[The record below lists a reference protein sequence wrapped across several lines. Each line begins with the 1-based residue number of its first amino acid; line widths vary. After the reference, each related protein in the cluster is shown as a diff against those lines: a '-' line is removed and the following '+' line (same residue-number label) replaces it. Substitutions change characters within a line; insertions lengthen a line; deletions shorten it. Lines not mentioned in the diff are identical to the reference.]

1 MNDQTFIVI
10 RFLLYLD
17 LMVLFG
23 LPLFELYALKGVLK
37 KPVSLFSVW
46 SFFFTLI
53 SAGIVLSL
61 ANMLLVAQS
70 MSGVSD
76 PGELTLH
83 IIEMVVGETAVGM
96 SWVVRLVA
104 LAIAFIGLGLRLRNA
119 VLSRYVLMLAGGTA
133 LATLAWGGHAAMNDG
148 VSYYVHLLSDIV
160 HLSAAGAWV
169 GALTA
174 FTVLLSIK
182 KASKAAY
189 ALQLSG
195 ALTGFARAG
204 TVIVISI
211 VITAVVNFVLITE
224 KPLSTLPGSIYGLLL
239 VIKTALFFLML
250 LLAAANRFRL
260 APKLENALLQGHY
273 KAGIALMR
281 KSIITE
287 FTVAVLILAIVAWLG
302 TLSPGT
308 GME

>member
-104 LAIAFIGLGLRLRNA
+104 LTIAFVGLGLRLRNA
-119 VLSRYVLMLAGGTA
+119 VLSRYVLMLTGGTA

-169 GALTA
+169 GAVTA

-224 KPLSTLPGSIYGLLL
+224 KPLSTLPGSVYGLLL

>member
-195 ALTGFARAG
+195 ALTWFSRAG

>member
-96 SWVVRLVA
+96 SWGVRLVA
-104 LAIAFIGLGLRLRNA
+104 LTIAFVGLGLRLRNA
-119 VLSRYVLMLAGGTA
+119 VLSRYVLMLTGGTA

-224 KPLSTLPGSIYGLLL
+224 KPLSTLPGSVYGLLL

>member
-104 LAIAFIGLGLRLRNA
+104 LTIAFVGLGLRLRNA

-224 KPLSTLPGSIYGLLL
+224 KPLSTLPGSVYGLLL

>member
-1 MNDQTFIVI
+1 MNDQTVIVI

-195 ALTGFARAG
+195 ALTGFSRAG

>member
-1 MNDQTFIVI
+1 MNDQAFIVI

-104 LAIAFIGLGLRLRNA
+104 LTIAFVGLGLRLRNA

-224 KPLSTLPGSIYGLLL
+224 KPLSTLPGSVYGLLL

>member
-23 LPLFELYALKGVLK
+23 LPLFELYALKCVLK

-195 ALTGFARAG
+195 ALTGFSRAG

>member
-1 MNDQTFIVI
+1 
-10 RFLLYLD
+10 
-17 LMVLFG
+17 MVLFG

-104 LAIAFIGLGLRLRNA
+104 LTIAFVGLGLRLRNA

-224 KPLSTLPGSIYGLLL
+224 KPLSTLPGSVYGLLL

>member
-302 TLSPGT
+302 TLSPST

>member
-1 MNDQTFIVI
+1 MNDQAFIVI

-104 LAIAFIGLGLRLRNA
+104 LTIAFVGLGLRLRNA

-133 LATLAWGGHAAMNDG
+133 LATLAWGGACSH
-148 VSYYVHLLSDIV
+148 
-160 HLSAAGAWV
+160 
-169 GALTA
+169 
-174 FTVLLSIK
+174 
-182 KASKAAY
+182 
-189 ALQLSG
+189 
-195 ALTGFARAG
+195 
-204 TVIVISI
+204 
-211 VITAVVNFVLITE
+211 E
-224 KPLSTLPGSIYGLLL
+224 
-239 VIKTALFFLML
+239 
-250 LLAAANRFRL
+250 
-260 APKLENALLQGHY
+260 
-273 KAGIALMR
+273 
-281 KSIITE
+281 
-287 FTVAVLILAIVAWLG
+287 
-302 TLSPGT
+302 
-308 GME
+308 

>member
-1 MNDQTFIVI
+1 MSDQTFIVI

-104 LAIAFIGLGLRLRNA
+104 LTIAFVGLGLRLRNA

-224 KPLSTLPGSIYGLLL
+224 KPLSTLPGSVYGLLL

-273 KAGIALMR
+273 KAGITLMR

>member
-104 LAIAFIGLGLRLRNA
+104 LTIAFVGLGLRLRNA

>member
-133 LATLAWGGHAAMNDG
+133 LATLAWGGHAAMNGG

-195 ALTGFARAG
+195 ALTGFSRAG

>member
-104 LAIAFIGLGLRLRNA
+104 LTIAFVGLGLRLRNA
-119 VLSRYVLMLAGGTA
+119 VLSRYVLMLTGGTA

-224 KPLSTLPGSIYGLLL
+224 KPLSTLPGSVYGLLL

>member
-104 LAIAFIGLGLRLRNA
+104 LTIAFVGLGLRLRNA
-119 VLSRYVLMLAGGTA
+119 VLSRYVLMLTGGTA

-189 ALQLSG
+189 ALELSG

-224 KPLSTLPGSIYGLLL
+224 KPLSTLPGSVYGLLL